1 MKCIKLLAGAMVI
14 CGLAAPALASEP
26 RVVGWDD
33 LAPEPV
39 QYDNPFSELSPEQLR
54 ALRKL
59 LRFQQADGSG
69 GDVITS
75 EEAAALRAEFEA
87 DGLDVD
93 WLFEQRGIIMEARQ
107 KMATATNEELLG
119 QSVRIPGYLLPL
131 EIKDQKAVEF
141 LLVPTVGACIH
152 TPAPPP
158 NQMVHVRYPDGFSIE
173 GLYTPIWIS
182 GKLLAENIV
191 ETVRYVDGE
200 SRVEMSYA
208 MQADLVEPYQAD
220 TQ

>member
-1 MKCIKLLAGAMVI
+1 MKRIKLLACAMVI

-39 QYDNPFSELSPEQLR
+39 QYDNPFGELSPEQLR

-69 GDVITS
+69 GNVIIP
-75 EEAAALRAEFEA
+75 EEAAALRAELEA

-93 WLFEQRGIIMEARQ
+93 WLFEQRRTIMEARQ
-107 KMATATNEELLG
+107 KMASATNDELLG
-119 QSVRIPGYLLPL
+119 QTVRIPGYLLPL
-131 EIKDQKAVEF
+131 EIKDQKAVDF

-152 TPAPPP
+152 TPAPPA
-158 NQMVHVRYPDGFSIE
+158 NQIVRVRYPDGFEIE
-173 GLYTPIWIS
+173 GLYTPIWVS
-182 GKLLAENIV
+182 GRLLAESKV
-191 ETVRYVDGE
+191 ETVRYLDGE

-208 MQADLVEPYQAD
+208 MQPDLVEPYRAD
-220 TQ
+220 IQ